1 MSETNVFEFTLG
13 EGEELENKLISLDGT
28 ATYVLRGG
36 AILNGEGGTVRG
48 SIVVEGNRILEIR
61 EDDPEIPGARNI
73 DCRGKTILPGLM
85 DLEIH
90 FLGWGHKDRFLGYL
104 IPRPGVKVVRAAF
117 EAYLTLAYGFTTVR
131 SLGHGDS
138 AHTFGLRQAIA
149 EGIVQ
154 GPRIYH
160 VGWSIT
166 PTRTTGTPLH
176 EGLFRQLRTTLWAH
190 ADGEQECRAMVRQ
203 NIADGAEVIK
213 ISFPNPAGLGDP
225 SFSAQELSAIVDES
239 HRQGRRVAAHATTVD
254 AARAAVLAGVDCI
267 EHGPD
272 VVDRELL
279 DLMLERGT
287 YLVPTLAVR
296 YRILEVGQE
305 FGYPRALIDTMGART
320 VEGRGENIRAAKELV
335 IKIALGSDNGAR
347 GGWGYLGAKEL
358 ELLVNTGFT
367 PMEAIQAGTSVAA
380 EVLGIQDELGTLQP
394 GKLAEMIVVDGDP
407 LQDITIFQDPTNI
420 VHIFQV
426 RDRLRPE
433 RYPKPKAGNL

>member
-1 MSETNVFEFTLG
+1 
-13 EGEELENKLISLDGT
+13 
-28 ATYVLRGG
+28 
-36 AILNGEGGTVRG
+36 
-48 SIVVEGNRILEIR
+48 
-61 EDDPEIPGARNI
+61 
-73 DCRGKTILPGLM
+73 
-85 DLEIH
+85 
-90 FLGWGHKDRFLGYL
+90 
-104 IPRPGVKVVRAAF
+104 
-117 EAYLTLAYGFTTVR
+117 
-131 SLGHGDS
+131 
-138 AHTFGLRQAIA
+138 
-149 EGIVQ
+149 
-154 GPRIYH
+154 
-160 VGWSIT
+160 
-166 PTRTTGTPLH
+166 
-176 EGLFRQLRTTLWAH
+176 
-190 ADGEQECRAMVRQ
+190 
-203 NIADGAEVIK
+203 
-213 ISFPNPAGLGDP
+213 
-225 SFSAQELSAIVDES
+225 
-239 HRQGRRVAAHATTVD
+239 
-254 AARAAVLAGVDCI
+254 
-267 EHGPD
+267 
-272 VVDRELL
+272 
-279 DLMLERGT
+279 MLERGT

-320 VEGRGENIRAAKELV
+320 VEGRGENIRAAKELG